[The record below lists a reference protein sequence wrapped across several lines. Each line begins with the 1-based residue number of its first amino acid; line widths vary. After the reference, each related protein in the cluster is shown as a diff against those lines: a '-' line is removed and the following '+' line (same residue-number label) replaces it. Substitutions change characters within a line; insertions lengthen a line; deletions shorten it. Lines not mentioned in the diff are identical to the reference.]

1 MRFCQQI
8 EGRQKE
14 VLTLIK
20 RISSDTRLANVTI
33 FHHGQLKQCRFKN
46 FSLAFSDV
54 DGIDVL
60 AKLEKLGDQASVTAF
75 TELLATLELDGQQ
88 PSRFKPGARSTS
100 LYRVQPSRCAGF

>member
-1 MRFCQQI
+1 MLLI
-8 EGRQKE
+8 EGERNR
-14 VLTLIK
+14 VV
-20 RISSDTRLANVTI
+20 RTI
-33 FHHGQLKQCRFKN
+33 GKLLLQ
-46 FSLAFSDV
+46 
-54 DGIDVL
+54 DVL